1 MIEIPEKICLVPCRY
16 ARIGYTALGT
26 VFVITAVIGI
36 FLPLL
41 PTTPFLL
48 LAVLCYARGSERFYT
63 WIMHHRVFGQYISQ
77 YTSGKGMSL
86 KSRIGTILLLWV
98 VIGCTILFWI
108 RTDIIRIILLIIAL
122 SVSIGLYTMKPQ
134 PWNLEKE

>member
-63 WIMHHRVFGQYISQ
+63 WIMHHRVSGQYISQ

-98 VIGCTILFWI
+98 VVGCTILFWI